1 MSLGYSNLEIPFGSK
16 THVKLME
23 AFGSRLRIARSG
35 ITQRSVKWSEN
46 EDMMKAYVKETDND
60 LLRKD
65 ARKRGQPNY
74 TTIEVP
80 YSYAVMLTLHTYMT
94 SIFLSRNPIMQV
106 SGRHGEAEQAVQ
118 AIEALLDYQITTG
131 GALPQLYVWLLDP
144 LRYGHGV
151 IGHYWDEEIVTS
163 TVITDKPKTFLGMEI
178 PGTSQKVKE
187 T

>member
-1 MSLGYSNLEIPFGSK
+1 MSLRYSNLEIPFGSK

-74 TTIEVP
+74 T
-80 YSYAVMLTLHTYMT
+80 SKGH
-94 SIFLSRNPIMQV
+94 
-106 SGRHGEAEQAVQ
+106 
-118 AIEALLDYQITTG
+118 LL
-131 GALPQLYVWLLDP
+131 
-144 LRYGHGV
+144 
-151 IGHYWDEEIVTS
+151 
-163 TVITDKPKTFLGMEI
+163 
-178 PGTSQKVKE
+178 
-187 T
+187 